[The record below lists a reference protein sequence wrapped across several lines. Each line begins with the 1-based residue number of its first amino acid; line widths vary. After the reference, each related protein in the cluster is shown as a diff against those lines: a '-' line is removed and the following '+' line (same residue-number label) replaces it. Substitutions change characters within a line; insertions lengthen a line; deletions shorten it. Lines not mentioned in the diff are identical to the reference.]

1 MLIRI
6 PRPEDTDG
14 KMNDEMIRDILD
26 RRTPN
31 QLGTDYIDW
40 LLTKVEDP
48 KLKEMLDDYWT
59 SAYHAEEAACDIF

>member
-1 MLIRI
+1 
-6 PRPEDTDG
+6 
-14 KMNDEMIRDILD
+14 MNDEMIRDILN

-59 SAYHAEEAACDIF
+59 SAYHAEEAACDIL